1 MNPQDAEKQEETLE
15 DLGVLIL
22 SDQCDEIEQILT
34 ILKYCVLVSVVIVV
48 VGTITGIYVNR
59 LS

>member
-15 DLGVLIL
+15 YLGVLIL

-48 VGTITGIYVNR
+48 VGTITGIYVNL